1 MNSITQD
8 ATRSAGHEY
17 IDLGWHV
24 MLLAMD
30 STSGKI
36 PPKNCPKCNWRN
48 PEMVRHDAA
57 TCECLLCHGFHAAT
71 LDHERFDRMVSALP
85 TGSLAIRT
93 GQPSQLLVVDAEA
106 TSKHADEPTGLEVIN
121 SWESWVNGWSLPTT
135 LTARSVSGGLHLYY
149 SLPINTQ
156 ITTGRYLPNIDIK
169 ADPGYVGAVTPG
181 NGRSWIDLN
190 VPVAP
195 ASGDMLTWLLRKR
208 QRQISEGV
216 SGNAPDGY
224 DFELFSA
231 DGCPDGFRDYFFN
244 DLAYRLRKRG
254 ISRQRFNEE
263 IYNHWL
269 KCAQPPDA
277 RYEMPW
283 ENVEYK
289 LERVWQTVTAPS
301 THATQTERD
310 WVQSL
315 RGTQTQTHTQSST
328 SDEEVEQ
335 PLSGRDVYLDPP
347 TGTGQVFN
355 DVRPWD
361 NEHDTDTG
369 NGNRFARLF
378 RDRVIFVPGEQ
389 KWYLWDGARWVI
401 DRLNYVMELTLHV
414 IDDIRDQAN
423 ASTDPDTRTRWL
435 RHARSTESYG
445 GRNRMLMSASALLTM
460 TMDVEQ
466 LDKDPWKLVVK
477 NGTVDLRTGE
487 LRDSDPHD
495 FNTKTA
501 DVIYDPDAKCPE
513 WLSHIYKVCEG
524 NQELMSYLQRACG
537 YTLTGVITEQKF
549 FFLHGIGS
557 NGKNVFID
565 TIAGLMGEYAKIAD
579 PNLITARNDAHTS
592 MIAELRGVRLAMAS
606 ETDSAHF
613 INDQRIKDI
622 TGSPMLT
629 GRLMYK
635 NNVDFRN
642 SLKLWI
648 LGNNYPRIKDS
659 SHGIWRRIQIIPFT
673 ATFDRDTRIA
683 NYEDILAE
691 ERSGILNWMIEGL
704 KRWHDMGDLMEPE
717 LIRIAVEEYRED
729 EDLISAFAKS
739 VLEFVPSTSD
749 QEVYEPVI
757 AVYVE
762 YQLWC
767 NLRGEKPLTSTVF
780 GRKLQHIDGV
790 KKSRLKSINGRK
802 QRVIDDVRIIR
813 ESISYPG

>member
-1 MNSITQD
+1 MNNISQD
-8 ATRSAGHEY
+8 VTRKAGLEY
-17 IDLGWHV
+17 ISRGWQV

-30 STSGKI
+30 STHGKI
-36 PPKNCPKCNWRN
+36 PPKNCDKCNWRN
-48 PEMVRHDAA
+48 PDALRHDAA
-57 TCECLLCHGFHAAT
+57 SCECLLCHGFHAAT
-71 LDHERFDRMVSALP
+71 LNPERFELMLEAFPS
-85 TGSLAIRT
+85 GSLAIRT

-106 TSKHADEPTGLEVIN
+106 TNKKPDEPTGLEVID
-121 SWESWVNGWSLPTT
+121 SWESWVNGWSLPKT
-135 LTARSVSGGLHLYY
+135 LTARSVSGGIHLYY
-149 SLPINTQ
+149 SLPTSTQ
-156 ITTGRYLPNIDIK
+156 ITTGRYLPNVDIK
-169 ADPGYVGAVTPG
+169 ADPGYVGAVTEN
-181 NGRSWIDLN
+181 NGRSWIDPD
-190 VPVAP
+190 VAVAP
-195 ASGDMLTWLLRKR
+195 ASGAMLTWLLRKR
-208 QRQISEGV
+208 QRQINEGV
-216 SGNAPDGY
+216 SASAPDGY
-224 DFELFSA
+224 DYDVFCR
-231 DGCPDGFRDYFFN
+231 DGCPDGYRDYFFN
-244 DLAYRLRKRG
+244 DLAYRLRKKG
-254 ISRQRFNEE
+254 VSRSRFEEE
-263 IYNHWL
+263 IYKQWL
-269 KCAQPPDA
+269 QCEQPPHA

-283 ENVEYK
+283 ENVAYK
-289 LERVWQTVTAPS
+289 IERVWHTVTPTVKNTAP
-301 THATQTERD
+301 TQHE

-315 RGTQTQTHTQSST
+315 RDQSNNATQN
-328 SDEEVEQ
+328 EETIQ
-335 PLSGRDVYLDPP
+335 PLSGRDVYSDPP

-389 KWYLWDGARWVI
+389 KWYLWDGARWVV

-414 IDDIRDQAN
+414 IDDIRDQAAACTN
-423 ASTDPDTRTRWL
+423 PDEQHRWL

-487 LRDSDPHD
+487 LKESIPHD
-495 FNTKTA
+495 FNTKSA
-501 DVIYDPDAKCPE
+501 DVVYNPDAKCPE

-524 NQELMSYLQRACG
+524 NQELMDYLQRACG

-549 FFLHGIGS
+549 FFLHGTGS

-635 NNVDFRN
+635 NNVDFHN
-642 SLKLWI
+642 SVKLWI

-659 SHGIWRRIQIIPFT
+659 SHGIWRRIQIIPFN

-683 NYEDILAE
+683 NYEGILAE

-704 KRWHDMGDLMEPE
+704 RKWHEMQDLMEPDI
-717 LIRIAVEEYRED
+717 IRIAVEEYRED

-739 VLEFVPSTSD
+739 VLEFHTPTSGE
-749 QEVYEPVI
+749 EVYESCI
-757 AVYVE
+757 AIYIE
-762 YQLWC
+762 YQIWC
-767 NLRGEKPLTSTVF
+767 SIRGEKPLTSTVF
-780 GRKLQHIDGV
+780 GRKLQHVDGIG
-790 KKSRLKSINGRK
+790 KSRLKSMNGRK
-802 QRVIDDVRIIR
+802 QRVIDNVRIIR
-813 ESISYPG
+813 ESVGHL